1 MVELVGSFVVFVI
14 VALLGAAALLA
25 SLAVAA
31 TELLRYGAPAWFDG
45 G

>member
-1 MVELVGSFVVFVI
+1 MVELLVSFAVFVI
-14 VALLGAAALLA
+14 VLLLGAAALTA

-31 TELLRYGAPAWFDG
+31 TELLRYRGGPWFDG